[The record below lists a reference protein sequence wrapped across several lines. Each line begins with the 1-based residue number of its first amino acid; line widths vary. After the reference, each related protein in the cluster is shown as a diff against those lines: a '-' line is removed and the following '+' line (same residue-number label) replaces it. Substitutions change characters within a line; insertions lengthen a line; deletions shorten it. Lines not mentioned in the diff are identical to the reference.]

1 MDYLINNASSIM
13 TAVSFTTFVGILLWT
28 FVIKGKKD
36 FDSAAALPFAD
47 GEDHH
52 G

>member
-1 MDYLINNASSIM
+1 MDYLINNASSVM

-28 FVIKGKKD
+28 FVLKARKD
-36 FDSAAALPFAD
+36 FDEAAALPFAD
-47 GEDHH
+47 GESDH